1 MPFSDCR
8 KAAGLML
15 VALPFALLAPALPAI
30 AAGPSAAELEEQ
42 TLKLDQAVQAFKKEA
57 LAFNTEAQTIEDEV
71 LYPPH
76 ARLSVYL
83 AVKVPG
89 LLLKDVSVSID
100 NSPAQTF
107 NYTDRDAK
115 AMLSEGHLQRVLRS
129 GVTAGA
135 HRIRIS
141 YTGQMADAKEGAPP
155 VGDSYEA
162 VFDKDQRETTLEF
175 QIARRTRLSKA
186 GISMQ
191 QWRAKK

>member
-57 LAFNTEAQTIEDEV
+57 LEFNTEAQTIEDEV

-100 NSPAQTF
+100 NGPAQTF

-186 GISMQ
+186 GISMK
-191 QWRAKK
+191 QWRSKK